1 MEQWTK
7 DRLLKELFTG
17 QLRESE
23 TIEFKEQWTQNSGKS
38 LSAIGNG
45 EKRGW
50 LIIGVND
57 DGHLL
62 DKDSQWA
69 KKQQH
74 QIENHIIQYLE
85 PNSTVQTISVE
96 SVNNRF
102 CLFIEIIN
110 PNSVV
115 SWNQKFYER
124 SGSSIF
130 EMSRK
135 TRKTAGARASGI

>member
-7 DRLLKELFTG
+7 DRLLKELKDG

-38 LSAIGNG
+38 ISAIGNG

-50 LIIGVND
+50 LIIGAND

-74 QIENHIIQYLE
+74 VKN
-85 PNSTVQTISVE
+85 VF
-96 SVNNRF
+96 RRG
-102 CLFIEIIN
+102 LFPYPPSLPYRCGIRR
-110 PNSVV
+110 SGYF
-115 SWNQKFYER
+115 QKFGK
-124 SGSSIF
+124 SHFKKLIF
-130 EMSRK
+130 
-135 TRKTAGARASGI
+135 